1 MNIYQAIE
9 LMKNKKSVES
19 LVSFTMYEMSKEGLL
34 AEGILVPF
42 EYLTPKEINGEWREV
57 EVIEREEDFSNLS
70 SEQKEQILVDAMKHY
85 KFINEHK
92 SDMP

>member
-1 MNIYQAIE
+1 MNYYQAIE

-19 LVSFTMYEMSKEGLL
+19 LVSFTVYEMSNEGLL

-42 EYLTPKEINGEWREV
+42 EYLTSEEKNGEWREV
-57 EVIEREEDFSNLS
+57 EVIESEEDYNNLS
-70 SEQKEQILVDAMKHY
+70 SEQKEQMLMDTMKHY
-85 KFINEHK
+85 KFINEYK